1 MARRSFVNEPSDMG
15 GAWKEYGRAQQQ
27 RRAGRLPGRQD
38 KIRGLRAKGFTVEEK
53 NGGYHFRIDGALD
66 LFPIH
71 QRFHALKANERGSYQ
86 NPVTVAMRFL
96 RGAK

>member
-1 MARRSFVNEPSDMG
+1 MARRSFANQSADMG
-15 GAWKEYGRAQQQ
+15 EAWKEYGRAQQQ
-27 RRAGRLPGRQD
+27 RRASRLPGRQEE
-38 KIRGLRAKGFTVEEK
+38 IRALRGKGFTVEEK
-53 NGGYHFRIDGALD
+53 NGGYHFRIDSALD

-71 QRFHALKANERGSYQ
+71 QRFHALKANQRGNYQ